1 MTKFEVLILL
11 ITHLNGIM
19 KKGIKLF
26 SPEMKM
32 ADLVEI
38 NYRLLAV
45 LARLGMNIGFGEKTV
60 SKVCEETYQGY
71 MPTEETLE
79 SADPESVLKYL
90 HNSHSFYMEEDFR
103 KLEKVMNELV
113 APCSPGQKK
122 VILDFLEGY
131 KTEVERHFEYEEQVF
146 FPYVRAVMSG
156 TACGDYS
163 ASKFEENHSNIEEK
177 LNDLKNI
184 VMKYLPHE
192 CSPRLASD
200 VLFALFSL
208 SEDLGK
214 HTGIEDLVLV
224 PMTNRMEKKEA

>member
-1 MTKFEVLILL
+1 
-11 ITHLNGIM
+11 
-19 KKGIKLF
+19 
-26 SPEMKM
+26 
-32 ADLVEI
+32 
-38 NYRLLAV
+38 
-45 LARLGMNIGFGEKTV
+45 
-60 SKVCEETYQGY
+60 
-71 MPTEETLE
+71 
-79 SADPESVLKYL
+79 
-90 HNSHSFYMEEDFR
+90 
-103 KLEKVMNELV
+103 
-113 APCSPGQKK
+113 
-122 VILDFLEGY
+122 
-131 KTEVERHFEYEEQVF
+131 
-146 FPYVRAVMSG
+146 MSG